1 MPSRTGE
8 PYMHSNPYS
17 INNRITLSE
26 NEDESEKD
34 QQTTPPT
41 LFTYKIDISMK
52 SFEVMKRTPSN
63 KIVKFENV
71 NAFLNIKLSLGQLL
85 HTGSFQY
92 AVCFETT
99 LLLKNSLQPADPDR
113 EAYFIH
119 LTKPSFYRQPG
130 AINKAGNA
138 KSILE
143 NIDESEDDERIKR
156 LEYEHLI
163 LGQKIETLKRS
174 QTSYETLKPELAR
187 YEWLEKELLY
197 TVKSEISQI
206 MKKQSNKPPQQQ
218 QHILTAQQQEE
229 LSRRTNIPMV

>member
-1 MPSRTGE
+1 
-8 PYMHSNPYS
+8 MHSLAKHILNSSSPKFIAIDHLNNKNNS
-17 INNRITLSE
+17 SSNFNLINT
-26 NEDESEKD
+26 
-34 QQTTPPT
+34 Q
-41 LFTYKIDISMK
+41 
-52 SFEVMKRTPSN
+52 
-63 KIVKFENV
+63 
-71 NAFLNIKLSLGQLL
+71 
-85 HTGSFQY
+85 
-92 AVCFETT
+92 
-99 LLLKNSLQPADPDR
+99 
-113 EAYFIH
+113 
-119 LTKPSFYRQPG
+119 
-130 AINKAGNA
+130 AGNA